1 MYFKEFRHVFQCYV
15 FNNHLFLDAIVR
27 MELAS
32 RETTEKYTRREFKEL
47 IRYFYFLKYQKFSNF
62 DFIN

>member
-1 MYFKEFRHVFQCYV
+1 MYFKELRHVFQCYV
-15 FNNHLFLDAIVR
+15 FYNHLFLDAIVR

-32 RETTEKYTRREFKEL
+32 REATEKYTRREFKEL
-47 IRYFYFLKYQKFSNF
+47 IRYFYFLKYQKFLNF